1 MSARTYSRDRQCPHC
16 GSNWLRKYGFS
27 KGRQSY
33 SCGSC
38 HHKFTPGGN
47 RSYYPEAVKRQALKL
62 YGEGMSVSAIS
73 RVMDVKLGTVY
84 SWVKK
89 SLSGGGVGEV
99 GAHSAVGGCAQAREG
114 HIVR

>member
-73 RVMDVKLGTVY
+73 
-84 SWVKK
+84 
-89 SLSGGGVGEV
+89 
-99 GAHSAVGGCAQAREG
+99 
-114 HIVR
+114 